1 MSNLP
6 AIREQLKSDATN
18 NLLVRALGY
27 SDVNDTRAV
36 AEAKRYAS
44 SVLTTIDS
52 DPKLQDLEPKSI
64 VLSMIDAAKFK
75 LEIDGRKLAYIVPY
89 GGKATMQIS
98 YKGFA
103 AKLKEHYPDM
113 DYTVGMVYEKDV
125 FNLKDNDG
133 YQEYQHIA
141 NNPFMQQAEGLKG
154 CFVCLKWTENGQKR
168 QKVIIV
174 PKADLDKMK
183 AKSKGGNW
191 GDWYSQMAIKS
202 AFKRACKLHFASI
215 STLSDMSNYDNETN
229 VSAKSDAVFDSEK
242 PSIIDNLNKEIIPQT
257 VAPVIDAEEF
267 VEEEIEQI

>member
-6 AIREQLKSDATN
+6 AIRNEVKSDATN

-103 AKLKEHYPDM
+103 AKLKEHFPDM
-113 DYTVGMVYEKDV
+113 DYTVGMVYDKDV

-133 YQEYQHIA
+133 YQEYQHVA
-141 NNPFMQQAEGLKG
+141 SNPFNNTADGLKG
-154 CFVCLKWTENGQKR
+154 CFVCLKWTENAQKR

-174 PKADLDKMK
+174 PMADLKKMQ
-183 AKSKGGNW
+183 AKSKRGNW
-191 GDWYSQMAIKS
+191 SEWFSQMAIKS
-202 AFKRACKLHFASI
+202 AFKRACKIHFASI
-215 STLSDMSNYDNETN
+215 STLSDMSNYDSEINTTD
-229 VSAKSDAVFDSEK
+229 KSDAVFDSDK
-242 PSIIDNLNKEIIPQT
+242 PSIIDNLNKEIIPQS
-257 VAPVIDAEEF
+257 AQPVIDHAAQEG
-267 VEEEIEQI
+267 EIVDI